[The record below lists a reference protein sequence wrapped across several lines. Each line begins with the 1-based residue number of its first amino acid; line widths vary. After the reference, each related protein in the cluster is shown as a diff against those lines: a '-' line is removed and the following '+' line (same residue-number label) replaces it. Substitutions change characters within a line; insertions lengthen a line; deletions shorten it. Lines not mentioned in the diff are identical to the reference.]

1 MTVLDTSIA
10 SSFLHPQA
18 ALRFPKLV
26 AFVNE
31 TVRASGLFISV
42 VTQYELRRGVEALV
56 LKGQGRRMSVAVERF
71 LDAAYVL
78 GLDDRAG
85 EGWNVAASLWAQA
98 HILKPSLVLGEADLL
113 IAATAA
119 VHGRPLATTD
129 GKLGEAL
136 AKIAFPVPVQLVP
149 LA

>member
-1 MTVLDTSIA
+1 MTLLDTSVA
-10 SSFLHPQA
+10 SNYLHPQA
-18 ALRFPKLV
+18 NQRFPELV
-26 AFVNE
+26 AFVDE

-42 VTQYELRRGVEALV
+42 VTQYELRRGVGAL
-56 LKGQGRRMSVAVERF
+56 LLRGQGRRKSVAIERF
-71 LDAAYVL
+71 LDTAYVL

-85 EGWNVAASLWAQA
+85 EGWNLAASLWAQA
-98 HILKPSLVLGEADLL
+98 HVLKPSLVLGEADLL

-119 VHGRPLATTD
+119 FHGRPLATTD

-136 AKIAFPVPVQLVP
+136 GKLAFPVPVQLLR